1 MGLAGE
7 AGDEVA
13 VDVGDTGMAQAG
25 EVVQD
30 NGAGVEAA
38 ADLRFAVNE
47 GLDAEAD
54 AVDSDGLEGGEG
66 VVGDLA
72 GGALDGDFRV
82 GMDLELMAHGL
93 EEALEMLRGE
103 EAGSAAAEEDGVDGR
118 GKFEAKLL
126 GPVGCGGE
134 VVDEAIDVAGMVAGR
149 RGWRYKAR
157 ARCER
162 VRPSLLLFHGFAGW
176 VADGGTDLMQELE

>member
-1 MGLAGE
+1 VGNSGIDEDGEGLVPRGMGLAGE

-134 VVDEAIDVAGMVAGR
+134 VVDEAIDVAGMVAG
-149 RGWRYKAR
+149 GVDA
-157 ARCER
+157 
-162 VRPSLLLFHGFAGW
+162 
-176 VADGGTDLMQELE
+176 